1 MAVGMTVEMR
11 GPLFKQGGHIVGK
24 VTEGFV
30 TRMMELGEQR
40 LDIVLRPRDTGPG
53 VYLTATQAR
62 PKRASKGTYR
72 LKVHGTSQGLRAR
85 IDDSGMVYGPW
96 LEFGGGRFKG
106 YAAFRKTK
114 QWMDEQVDKEAR
126 DYMKNYVRRL
136 GGK

>member
-1 MAVGMTVEMR
+1 MADGMTVEVS
-11 GPLFKQGGHIVGK
+11 GPLFKEGGRIVGK

-30 TRMMELGEQR
+30 TRMMQLGEQR

-53 VYLTATQAR
+53 VYLTVTQAQ

-72 LKVHGTSQGLRAR
+72 LKVHGTPQGLRAR
-85 IDDSGMVYGPW
+85 IDDSGHIYGPW

-126 DYMKNYVRRL
+126 DYMKNYIRRL

>member
-1 MAVGMTVEMR
+1 MALGMTVEIS
-11 GPLFKQGGHIVGK
+11 GPLFKEGGRITGK

-30 TRMMELGEQR
+30 TRMRQLGEQR

-53 VYLTATQAR
+53 VYLTKAQAQ
-62 PKRASKGTYR
+62 PKKASVGTYR
-72 LKVHGTSQGLRAR
+72 LNVHGTSQGLRAR
-85 IDDSGMVYGPW
+85 IDDSGVVYGPW

-126 DYMKNYVRRL
+126 DYMKHYVRNL

>member
-1 MAVGMTVEMR
+1 MAVGMTVDVS
-11 GPLFKQGGHIVGK
+11 GPLFKQGCRIVDG
-24 VTEGFV
+24 VTERFV

-53 VYLTATQAR
+53 VYLTFVQAR
-62 PKRASKGTYR
+62 LDRASRGTYR

-85 IDDSGMVYGPW
+85 IDDSDHIYGPW

-114 QWMDEQVDKEAR
+114 QWMDEQVDKEAK
-126 DYMKNYVRRL
+126 DFMHNYARRL
-136 GGK
+136 NGK

>member
-11 GPLFKQGGHIVGK
+11 GPLFKQGGRIVGK

-30 TRMMELGEQR
+30 TRMMQLGEQR

-53 VYLTATQAR
+53 VYLTKAQAQ
-62 PKRASKGTYR
+62 PERASVGTYR
-72 LKVHGTSQGLRAR
+72 LKVHGTPQGLRAR
-85 IDDSGMVYGPW
+85 IDDSDHIYGPW

-106 YAAFRKTK
+106 YAAFRKTSQWLDK
-114 QWMDEQVDKEAR
+114 QVNTEAK
-126 DYMKNYVRRL
+126 DYMKNYIRRL

>member
-1 MAVGMTVEMR
+1 MAVGITVEMR
-11 GPLFKQGGHIVGK
+11 GPLLEQGGRIVGK

-40 LDIVLRPRDTGPG
+40 LDIVLRMRDTGPG

-72 LKVHGTSQGLRAR
+72 LKVHGTPQGLRAR
-85 IDDSGMVYGPW
+85 IDDSDHIYGPW

-114 QWMDEQVDKEAR
+114 EWLDKQVSSESR

>member
-11 GPLFKQGGHIVGK
+11 GPLFKQGGRIVGK

-30 TRMMELGEQR
+30 TRMMQLGEQR

-53 VYLTATQAR
+53 VYLTATQAQ
-62 PKRASKGTYR
+62 KGKKSTGHY
-72 LKVHGTSQGLRAR
+72 LKNVHGTPQGLRAR
-85 IDDSGMVYGPW
+85 IDDSGVVYGPW

-114 QWMDEQVDKEAR
+114 EWLDKQVSSESR